1 MVDTEEFRAH
11 LSVKCSASATFRT
24 EIGTSKAGSKETFYL
39 AMALGRGLN
48 RKFQPDMVPKFSD
61 LVYALYIQAAQHI
74 ATYDLYQLGQLSMFL
89 GSPAATDYVPVEFWT
104 ENLEKALEDNLMN
117 YQKYRD
123 QLDA

>member
-1 MVDTEEFRAH
+1 MVMNHRPMSGDTCAGVFN
-11 LSVKCSASATFRT
+11 SVLQK
-24 EIGTSKAGSKETFYL
+24 IDKAGSKETFYL